1 MPIVNQEVVDLTP
14 HSGRF
19 RARFKYVF
27 DDGREVIRG
36 PIHVTD
42 SNAADTK
49 LVDMVPDVL
58 VTMQKQDASEAVRLN
73 KLEAHKQATLA
84 QVQYQFIREGFDS
97 TEPYRAYLKMKDVAP
112 ALLSLGY
119 TNEQYAV
126 ALNTTVEDVEGARA
140 RWEELE
146 VNAVT
151 LAAYAEIN

>member
-1 MPIVNQEVVDLTP
+1 MSITNQEVLDLTP

-19 RARFKYVF
+19 RARFKYTF
-27 DDGREVIRG
+27 NDGRVAIRG
-36 PIHVTD
+36 PMFVAD
-42 SNAADTK
+42 SNYADSK
-49 LVDMVPDVL
+49 LADMAPDVL
-58 VTMQKQDASEAVRLN
+58 IAMQKQDASEAVGLG
-73 KLEAHKQATLA
+73 KLESHKQATLA

-97 TEPYRAYLKMKDVAP
+97 SEPYKAYLKMKDVAP